1 MQVDKIIEINQ
12 LSLSEIKDLAGAAG
26 PCLSILLTL
35 DTAPGQGAQNGIR
48 IKHAMETAKS
58 LLAGKS
64 VDAEQSQ
71 LMLSAM
77 ANLVPEI
84 SELAGGHNGLAI
96 FHSPEVFRAFRVPRE
111 LPESVSVGD
120 RFHVVPLL
128 PLLNADQTFYILAL
142 SQKHIRLLRCTG
154 HSSEEV
160 AFPAS
165 VPKTLWEDKQT
176 DAPDHTQNNMSS
188 GGPSMGSMKGV
199 MSSTNTDR
207 EDRGEYLMHFYK
219 HVDKGVA
226 ELLKAEG
233 APLVIAGVDYETA
246 LYRRE
251 NTYQHL
257 VEQSVHGS
265 ADGLKGG
272 ELHKRALEAVQ
283 PYFEAPFVQV
293 LARFEKQSGSD
304 KASTTVKEI
313 VKGAFDG
320 RVSDLIIAEGAQY
333 MGNFDQATDSVQGH
347 KTPLPG
353 DEDLLNAAAVQ
364 TVLHAGHVFV
374 VPPARIPHGAP
385 AIALFRY

>member
-1 MQVDKIIEINQ
+1 MQADKLTEINQ
-12 LSLSEIKDLAGAAG
+12 LSSSEVKDLAAAAG
-26 PCLSILLTL
+26 PCLSILLPL
-35 DTAPGQGAQNGIR
+35 DTTPGQASQNGIR
-48 IKHAMETAKS
+48 MKHAIATAKE
-58 LLAGKS
+58 LLAAKS
-64 VDAEQSQ
+64 VDADQCRLLLTAVED
-71 LMLSAM
+71 LAPELHELS
-77 ANLVPEI
+77 
-84 SELAGGHNGLAI
+84 GDHKGLAI
-96 FHSPEVFRAFRVPRE
+96 FRSAEVLRAFRVPRE
-111 LPESVSVGD
+111 LLESVSVSD
-120 RFHVVPLL
+120 HFNLVPLL

-251 NTYQHL
+251 NTYPHL

-283 PYFEAPFVQV
+283 PYFEAPLEQV
-293 LARFEKQSGSD
+293 LTRFDKQAGGD

-313 VKGAFDG
+313 VKAAFDG

-333 MGNFDQATDSVQGH
+333 MGNFDQTTDSVQGH
-347 KTPLPG
+347 KKPLPG

-374 VPPARIPHGAP
+374 VPPSKIPHGAP
-385 AIALFRY
+385 AVALFRY